1 MSLAVDDRIE
11 WLETDGLGGF
21 ASGTT
26 SGVRTRRYHALLLAA
41 TTPPTGR
48 FALVNGLDVTVRA
61 PGGDFPLSFQ
71 RYTTDVTTQTNSVV
85 TESFTNDPWPRWVFR
100 LGDGTRIAHELF
112 VTKGTPLVV
121 ATWRLLKPQPGVT
134 LRVRPLLSG
143 RDYHALHHENA
154 AFRFEAEVTE
164 VRVRWQPYPD
174 VPATIAQYDGQY
186 KHDPVWYRGF
196 QYDQER
202 DRGFDFVEDLASP
215 GIFEFDLSMKEA
227 SLILSADLPTDQ
239 PASASASSP
248 PTLSSLRT
256 QESIRRSLF
265 ATPLERAADAYIVRR
280 GNGKTILA
288 GYPWF
293 ADWGRDTF
301 ISIRGLCLATG
312 RLDDARDMLLQWAGS
327 VCVGMLP
334 NRFADNGE
342 KPEYNSVDA
351 ALWFVIAVDELC
363 EASKKANRPLSPDNS
378 KALRTAAESIVT
390 HYAAGTAYGIGMD
403 ADGLLRAGV
412 PGVQLTWMDSK
423 IGSWVVT
430 PRHGKP
436 VEVQALWLNALRI
449 AGGYNAHWREVY
461 KRGVNSFRAKFWNEA
476 AGCLYDVIEGSGPES
491 KPDASI
497 RPNQILAVGGLPVN
511 LLRANKARAVVD
523 AVERS
528 LLTPLGLRSLAPGS
542 PDYRPRYEG
551 DGASRDSTYHQG
563 TVWPWLLGPFIEAWV
578 RVRGDT
584 TEARDEA
591 RRRFFQSALNH
602 LNEAGLG
609 HISEIADGESPH
621 TPRGCPFQAWSVAE
635 MLRVEKQI
643 LARPSCAPQPMPV
656 TIPPLRL
663 TRAAG

>member
-1 MSLAVDDRIE
+1 MSLAIDDRVE

-26 SGVRTRRYHALLLAA
+26 SGVRTRRYHAILLAA

-48 FALVNGLDVTVRA
+48 FALVNGLDVVVRT
-61 PGGDFPLSFQ
+61 PGGEFPLSFH
-71 RYTTDVTTQTNSVV
+71 RYTPDVTTPTDSVAI
-85 TESFTNDPWPRWVFR
+85 ESFTNDPWPRWIFR
-100 LGDGTRIAHELF
+100 LRDGTRIAHELF
-112 VTKGTPLVV
+112 VTKESPRAV
-121 ATWRLLKPQPGVT
+121 ATWRLLTPPTEVT

-154 AFRFEAEVTE
+154 AFRFDAEETGSQ
-164 VRVRWQPYPD
+164 VRWQPYPD
-174 VPATIAQYDGQY
+174 VPATLAQHDGRY
-186 KHDPVWYRGF
+186 THAPVWYRGF
-196 QYDQER
+196 QYDEER
-202 DRGFDFVEDLASP
+202 DRGFEFAEDLASP
-215 GIFEFDLSMKEA
+215 GIFEFDLGVKEA
-227 SLILSADLPTDQ
+227 SLILCADLPNAL
-239 PASASASSP
+239 PASRGDSP
-248 PTLSSLRT
+248 PATLSSLRA
-256 QESIRRSLF
+256 QESLRRAQF
-265 ATPLERAADAYIVRR
+265 ATPLERAADAYLVRR
-280 GNGKTILA
+280 GSGRTILA

-312 RLDDARDMLLQWAGS
+312 RLDDARDVLLQWAGS

-334 NRFADNGE
+334 NRFVDSGD

-351 ALWFVIAVDELC
+351 ALWYVIAVHELC
-363 EASKKANRPLSPDNS
+363 EASKKANRPLSPEDS
-378 KALRTAAESIVT
+378 LALRTAAESIVT
-390 HYAAGTAYGIGMD
+390 HYAQGTAYGIGMD
-403 ADGLLRAGV
+403 ADGLLRSGV

-449 AGGYNAHWREVY
+449 AGGFNTQWREVY
-461 KRGVNSFRAKFWNEA
+461 KRGVSSFRTKFWSEA
-476 AGCLYDVIEGSGPES
+476 AGCLYDVIEGGGPES

-497 RPNQILAVGGLPVN
+497 RPNQILAIGGLPVN
-511 LLRANKARAVVD
+511 LLRADKARAVVD

-542 PDYRPRYEG
+542 PDYRPRYSG
-551 DGASRDSTYHQG
+551 DGASRDAAYHQG
-563 TVWPWLLGPFIEAWV
+563 TVWPWLMGPFIEAWV

-584 TEARDEA
+584 IEAREEA
-591 RRRFFQSALNH
+591 RQRLFQPMLDH

-609 HISEIADGESPH
+609 HISEIADGDQPH

-635 MLRVEKQI
+635 LLRVEKQV
-643 LARPSCAPQPMPV
+643 LARPAAASQPMPV
-656 TIPPLRL
+656 SIGPLQRA
-663 TRAAG
+663 RAAG